1 MNLSINGLNG
11 FSIFSQKFG
20 TAGMLKS
27 TQDKLERQQ
36 KAQSQIEFFE
46 NQKENLKNMQC
57 DSIEDIARKLEM
69 FHSYEDQIA
78 AVKKQYNN
86 EQMFHTMDEARE
98 RGEQI
103 AELAED
109 YAPKT
114 EEVIMVFLLINFFY
128 SQYNIAL
135 FHSRKLQLGKSILQ
149 SHQKLFRLFVVH
161 LFVLCNK
168 IALRLYGINKSVV
181 FKLLIRLLHRVGV
194 NCQRNRHFSHRG
206 KLVVFL

>member
-1 MNLSINGLNG
+1 MNLSINGLSD
-11 FSIFSQKFG
+11 FSVFSQRFG

-27 TQDKLERQQ
+27 TQEKQERQQ

-57 DSIEDIARKLEM
+57 DSIEEIARKLEM

-114 EEVIMVFLLINFFY
+114 EEERKEEMVEEALGIEEKGGLTESMEEVQEITEEMVEELATENVELLDEAMTAEDEMLTETEIFTPEEVKY
-128 SQYNIAL
+128 KRID
-135 FHSRKLQLGKSILQ
+135 IL
-149 SHQKLFRLFVVH
+149 
-161 LFVLCNK
+161 
-168 IALRLYGINKSVV
+168 I
-181 FKLLIRLLHRVGV
+181 
-194 NCQRNRHFSHRG
+194 
-206 KLVVFL
+206 

>member
-1 MNLSINGLNG
+1 MNLSVNGLSG
-11 FSIFSQKFG
+11 FSVFSQRFG

-98 RGEQI
+98 RGEKI

-114 EEVIMVFLLINFFY
+114 EEERKEEMVEEALGIEEKGGLTESMEEVQEITEEMVEELATENVELLDEAMTAESEVLAETAVLPPEEVKYKKID
-128 SQYNIAL
+128 
-135 FHSRKLQLGKSILQ
+135 IL
-149 SHQKLFRLFVVH
+149 
-161 LFVLCNK
+161 
-168 IALRLYGINKSVV
+168 I
-181 FKLLIRLLHRVGV
+181 
-194 NCQRNRHFSHRG
+194 
-206 KLVVFL
+206 

>member
-1 MNLSINGLNG
+1 MNLSVNGLSG
-11 FSIFSQKFG
+11 FSVFSQRFG

-98 RGEQI
+98 RGEKI

-114 EEVIMVFLLINFFY
+114 EEERKEEMVEEALGIEEKGGLTEGMEEVQKITEEMVEELATENVELLDEAMTAESEVLAETAVLPPEEVKYKKID
-128 SQYNIAL
+128 
-135 FHSRKLQLGKSILQ
+135 IL
-149 SHQKLFRLFVVH
+149 
-161 LFVLCNK
+161 
-168 IALRLYGINKSVV
+168 I
-181 FKLLIRLLHRVGV
+181 
-194 NCQRNRHFSHRG
+194 
-206 KLVVFL
+206 

>member
-1 MNLSINGLNG
+1 MNLSVNGLNG
-11 FSIFSQKFG
+11 FSIFSQRFG
-20 TAGMLKS
+20 TTGMLKS

-36 KAQSQIEFFE
+36 KAQSQIDFFE

-57 DSIEDIARKLEM
+57 ESIEDIARKLEM

-114 EEVIMVFLLINFFY
+114 EEERKEEMVEEALGIEEKGGLTESMEAVQEITEEMVEELATENMEVLDETMAAESEVLTETGVLLLEEIKY
-128 SQYNIAL
+128 KRID
-135 FHSRKLQLGKSILQ
+135 IL
-149 SHQKLFRLFVVH
+149 
-161 LFVLCNK
+161 
-168 IALRLYGINKSVV
+168 I
-181 FKLLIRLLHRVGV
+181 
-194 NCQRNRHFSHRG
+194 
-206 KLVVFL
+206 

>member
-1 MNLSINGLNG
+1 MNLSINGLSG
-11 FSIFSQKFG
+11 FSVFSQRFG

-57 DSIEDIARKLEM
+57 DSIEEIARKLEM

-98 RGEQI
+98 RGEKI
-103 AELAED
+103 AELVED

-114 EEVIMVFLLINFFY
+114 EEERKEEMVEEALGIEEKGGLTESMEEVQEITEEMVEELATENVELLDEAMTAEDEMLTETELLTPEEVKYKRID
-128 SQYNIAL
+128 
-135 FHSRKLQLGKSILQ
+135 IL
-149 SHQKLFRLFVVH
+149 
-161 LFVLCNK
+161 
-168 IALRLYGINKSVV
+168 I
-181 FKLLIRLLHRVGV
+181 
-194 NCQRNRHFSHRG
+194 
-206 KLVVFL
+206 

>member
-1 MNLSINGLNG
+1 MNLSVNVFKG

-27 TQDKLERQQ
+27 TQDKMERQQ
-36 KAQSQIEFFE
+36 KAQSQIDFFE

-57 DSIEDIARKLEM
+57 ESIEDIARKLEM

-98 RGEQI
+98 RGEKI

-114 EEVIMVFLLINFFY
+114 EEERKEEMVEEALGIEEKGGLTESMEAVQEITEEMVEELATENVEVLNETMAAESEVLTETGLLPLEEIKY
-128 SQYNIAL
+128 KRID
-135 FHSRKLQLGKSILQ
+135 IL
-149 SHQKLFRLFVVH
+149 
-161 LFVLCNK
+161 
-168 IALRLYGINKSVV
+168 I
-181 FKLLIRLLHRVGV
+181 
-194 NCQRNRHFSHRG
+194 
-206 KLVVFL
+206 

>member
-1 MNLSINGLNG
+1 MNLSINGFNG
-11 FSIFSQKFG
+11 FSVFSQSFG
-20 TAGMLKS
+20 IAGMLKS

-36 KAQSQIEFFE
+36 KAQNQIEFFE

-57 DSIEDIARKLEM
+57 DSIEEIARKLEM

-103 AELAED
+103 AEHAED

-114 EEVIMVFLLINFFY
+114 EEERKEEMVEEALGIEEKGGLTESMEEVQEITEEMVEELATENVELLDEAM
-128 SQYNIAL
+128 IAEDEML
-135 FHSRKLQLGKSILQ
+135 TETELLTPEEVRYKRIDIL
-149 SHQKLFRLFVVH
+149 
-161 LFVLCNK
+161 
-168 IALRLYGINKSVV
+168 I
-181 FKLLIRLLHRVGV
+181 
-194 NCQRNRHFSHRG
+194 
-206 KLVVFL
+206 

>member
-1 MNLSINGLNG
+1 MNLSVNGLSG
-11 FSIFSQKFG
+11 FSVFSQRFG

-114 EEVIMVFLLINFFY
+114 EEERKEEMVEEALGIEEKGGLTEGMEEVQKITEEMVEELATENAELLDEAMTAESEVLADTAVLPPEEVKYKKID
-128 SQYNIAL
+128 
-135 FHSRKLQLGKSILQ
+135 IL
-149 SHQKLFRLFVVH
+149 
-161 LFVLCNK
+161 
-168 IALRLYGINKSVV
+168 I
-181 FKLLIRLLHRVGV
+181 
-194 NCQRNRHFSHRG
+194 
-206 KLVVFL
+206 

>member
-1 MNLSINGLNG
+1 MNLSVNGLSG
-11 FSIFSQKFG
+11 FSVFSQRFG

-69 FHSYEDQIA
+69 FH
-78 AVKKQYNN
+78 
-86 EQMFHTMDEARE
+86 TMDEARE

-114 EEVIMVFLLINFFY
+114 EEERKEEMVEEALGIEEKGGLTESMEEVQEITEEMVEELATENVELLDEAMTAEDEMLTETELLTPEEVKHKRID
-128 SQYNIAL
+128 
-135 FHSRKLQLGKSILQ
+135 IL
-149 SHQKLFRLFVVH
+149 
-161 LFVLCNK
+161 
-168 IALRLYGINKSVV
+168 I
-181 FKLLIRLLHRVGV
+181 
-194 NCQRNRHFSHRG
+194 
-206 KLVVFL
+206 

>member
-98 RGEQI
+98 RGEKI

-114 EEVIMVFLLINFFY
+114 EEERKEEMVEEALGIEEKGGLTESMEEVQEITEEMVEELATENVELLDEAMTAESEVLAETAVLPPEEVKYKKID
-128 SQYNIAL
+128 
-135 FHSRKLQLGKSILQ
+135 IL
-149 SHQKLFRLFVVH
+149 
-161 LFVLCNK
+161 
-168 IALRLYGINKSVV
+168 I
-181 FKLLIRLLHRVGV
+181 
-194 NCQRNRHFSHRG
+194 
-206 KLVVFL
+206 

>member
-1 MNLSINGLNG
+1 MNLSVNGLSG
-11 FSIFSQKFG
+11 FSVFSQRFG

-98 RGEQI
+98 RGEKI

-114 EEVIMVFLLINFFY
+114 EEERKEEMVEEALGIEEKGGLTESMEEVQEITEEMVEEIATENAELLDEAMTAESEVLAETELLPQEEVKYKKID
-128 SQYNIAL
+128 
-135 FHSRKLQLGKSILQ
+135 IL
-149 SHQKLFRLFVVH
+149 
-161 LFVLCNK
+161 
-168 IALRLYGINKSVV
+168 I
-181 FKLLIRLLHRVGV
+181 
-194 NCQRNRHFSHRG
+194 
-206 KLVVFL
+206 

>member
-1 MNLSINGLNG
+1 MNLSVNGLSG
-11 FSIFSQKFG
+11 CSVFSQRFG

-46 NQKENLKNMQC
+46 NQKDNLKNMQC

-98 RGEQI
+98 RGEKI

-114 EEVIMVFLLINFFY
+114 EEERKEEMVEEALGIEEKGGLTESMEEVQEITEEMVEELATENVELLDEAMTAESEVLAETAVLPPEEVKYKKID
-128 SQYNIAL
+128 
-135 FHSRKLQLGKSILQ
+135 IL
-149 SHQKLFRLFVVH
+149 
-161 LFVLCNK
+161 
-168 IALRLYGINKSVV
+168 I
-181 FKLLIRLLHRVGV
+181 
-194 NCQRNRHFSHRG
+194 
-206 KLVVFL
+206 

>member
-1 MNLSINGLNG
+1 MNLSVNGLSG
-11 FSIFSQKFG
+11 FSVFSQRFG

-98 RGEQI
+98 RGEKI

-114 EEVIMVFLLINFFY
+114 EEERKEEMVEEALGIEEKGGLTESMEEVQEITEEMVEELATENVELLDEAMTAESEVLADTAVLPPEEVKYKKID
-128 SQYNIAL
+128 
-135 FHSRKLQLGKSILQ
+135 IL
-149 SHQKLFRLFVVH
+149 
-161 LFVLCNK
+161 
-168 IALRLYGINKSVV
+168 I
-181 FKLLIRLLHRVGV
+181 
-194 NCQRNRHFSHRG
+194 
-206 KLVVFL
+206 

>member
-36 KAQSQIEFFE
+36 KAQSQIEFFD

-98 RGEQI
+98 RGEKI

-114 EEVIMVFLLINFFY
+114 EEERKEEMVEEALGIEEKGGLTESMEEVQEITEEMVEELATENVELLDE
-128 SQYNIAL
+128 AMTAEDEMLTETEL
-135 FHSRKLQLGKSILQ
+135 FTPEEVKNKRMDIL
-149 SHQKLFRLFVVH
+149 
-161 LFVLCNK
+161 
-168 IALRLYGINKSVV
+168 I
-181 FKLLIRLLHRVGV
+181 
-194 NCQRNRHFSHRG
+194 
-206 KLVVFL
+206 

>member
-1 MNLSINGLNG
+1 MNLSVNGLSG
-11 FSIFSQKFG
+11 FSVFSQRFG

-98 RGEQI
+98 RGEKI

-114 EEVIMVFLLINFFY
+114 EEERKEEMVEEALGIEEKGGLTESMEEVQEITEEMVEELATENVELLDEAMTAESEVLAETAVLPPKEVKYKKID
-128 SQYNIAL
+128 
-135 FHSRKLQLGKSILQ
+135 IL
-149 SHQKLFRLFVVH
+149 
-161 LFVLCNK
+161 
-168 IALRLYGINKSVV
+168 I
-181 FKLLIRLLHRVGV
+181 
-194 NCQRNRHFSHRG
+194 
-206 KLVVFL
+206 

>member
-57 DSIEDIARKLEM
+57 DSIEDIVRKLEM

-103 AELAED
+103 AEHAED

-114 EEVIMVFLLINFFY
+114 EEERKEEMVEEALGIEEKGGLTESMEDVQEITEEMVEELATENVELLDETMTAEDEMLTETELLTPEEVEYKRFD
-128 SQYNIAL
+128 
-135 FHSRKLQLGKSILQ
+135 IL
-149 SHQKLFRLFVVH
+149 
-161 LFVLCNK
+161 
-168 IALRLYGINKSVV
+168 I
-181 FKLLIRLLHRVGV
+181 
-194 NCQRNRHFSHRG
+194 
-206 KLVVFL
+206 

>member
-1 MNLSINGLNG
+1 MNLSVNVFKG

-27 TQDKLERQQ
+27 TQDKMERQQ
-36 KAQSQIEFFE
+36 KAQSQIDFFE

-86 EQMFHTMDEARE
+86 EQMFHAMDEARE

-114 EEVIMVFLLINFFY
+114 EEERKEIVSNLENAFTKNKATITLSKELGQRELAYEIKKCKSGFY
-128 SQYNIAL
+128 YLYNIESNDDAAVKE
-135 FHSRKLQLGKSILQ
+135 FK
-149 SHQKLFRLFVVH
+149 RLA
-161 LFVLCNK
+161 K
-168 IALRLYGINKSVV
+168 IEENVIRDLVINLDK
-181 FKLLIRLLHRVGV
+181 
-194 NCQRNRHFSHRG
+194 
-206 KLVVFL
+206 